1 MSNLREGGLA
11 IIIGGN
17 QETIGLVVTTVRA
30 VSPGGLIVT
39 PSGKRFSNGGS
50 FRWLIHSDQLFVK
63 LSDGTIIDDY
73 CLCFEHHLMPIDGED
88 FSHEDEHQ
96 KEREHA

>member
-17 QETIGLVVTTVRA
+17 QE
-30 VSPGGLIVT
+30 
-39 PSGKRFSNGGS
+39 SNGGS
-50 FRWLIHSDQLFVK
+50 FRCLIHSDQLFVK

>member
-17 QETIGLVVTTVRA
+17 QETIGLVVTTVRP
-30 VSPGGLIVT
+30 VLPGGLILT

-73 CLCFEHHLMPIDGED
+73 CLVFSHWLMPIDGED
-88 FSHEDEHQ
+88 FSHEDERR
-96 KEREHA
+96 KELTDA